1 MRPRTFEI
9 RGWPAVL
16 MLGIFVVVA
25 VGIIAL
31 LLMVGAAVAVV
42 GLGVSAV
49 AGLYYAVR
57 RKLAQGTTSADWRVD
72 HQPAEAST
80 SLEVRE
86 IEVEVL
92 PQTKR

>member
-16 MLGIFVVVA
+16 MLGIVVVVA

-49 AGLYYAVR
+49 AGLYYAGR
-57 RKLAQGTTSADWRVD
+57 RKLAQSTPPTDWRVD
-72 HQPAEAST
+72 HPPAQSST

>member
-9 RGWPAVL
+9 RGLPAVL
-16 MLGIFVVVA
+16 MLGVLAVVA
-25 VGIIAL
+25 VGIVAL
-31 LLMVGAAVAVV
+31 LLMMGAAVAVA
-42 GLGVSAV
+42 GLGISAV

-57 RKLAQGTTSADWRVD
+57 RKLTQGTTSSDWKAD
-72 HQPAEAST
+72 HQPAESST

>member
-1 MRPRTFEI
+1 MRSRTFEI
-9 RGWPAVL
+9 RGLPAVL
-16 MLGIFVVVA
+16 LLGIFAVVV

-31 LLMVGAAVAVV
+31 LVMVGAAVAVV

-57 RKLAQGTTSADWRVD
+57 RKLTQGTPPTDWRVD
-72 HQPAEAST
+72 HPPAQSST

-92 PQTKR
+92 PQSRK